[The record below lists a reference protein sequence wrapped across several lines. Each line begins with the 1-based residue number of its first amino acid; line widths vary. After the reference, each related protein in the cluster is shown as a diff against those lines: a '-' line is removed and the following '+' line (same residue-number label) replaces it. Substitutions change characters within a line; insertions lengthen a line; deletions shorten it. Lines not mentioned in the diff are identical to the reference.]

1 MRLGLPPN
9 TTSYVAG
16 YLPTPGNW
24 SCGANDRVVYYK
36 GVHGVFIRYFRFAG
50 EWSIGVGPSTL
61 AGTQDFGLFLGAVQN
76 QYLTI
81 RICRWPR
88 DQPAG
93 LPSGS
98 SAFDC
103 IFNKQIVY
111 TLAHEG
117 GQVIGLSW
125 TGNAVTVHGA
135 QQLYRLYVPTAEKWN
150 SVSISCQYAASCG
163 HQVIYKPITAIAT
176 TNDKGWITSYSVCNN
191 CSGFPGHVFA
201 VGDGGKIPESFSFTN
216 RIFLI
221 NSSSSLQGRRSAIH
235 THTVHCLCPIPALT
249 PAQGVIY
256 FNSNN
261 THQKRCSGFDEH
273 DVAEYERLCIYANS
287 TVQIGVLSLL
297 ASTNSYYFSCSNNSD
312 IHVNTQRIGIPFGK
326 TYQPYYCF
334 VVQGY
339 DVAANRSFVG
349 IMPSDVREIVVSA
362 SGSVYINGFRLFTV
376 QPLIG
381 VKLNFSSLTG
391 SDFWTVAYTSNTHV
405 LVDLQHTYITGI
417 LYCDNPLNRL
427 KCQHQQFFMEDGFYS
442 AAEVAAP
449 VAQTVVMLPEYSGLT
464 NITLQI
470 DVAWERNGACIQCEP
485 QSKNVTLN
493 GDPRG
498 SVCVEANRFTVNTIV
513 NANSPAYRVG
523 PKTGNCP
530 FYWYNID
537 KYLRFGSICFSLV
550 DNGGCTM
557 PIVAIN
563 YINIEYSIGV
573 LYVTHTPGDAIV
585 GVPSS
590 FSERLGY
597 LDASVVHLNVCTE
610 YNIYGIVGK
619 GVINEINETYST
631 GIVYTDVGGA
641 LVSFKNTTS
650 GKVYGVRPC
659 QTFMQYAVVSDNIV
673 GVISAS
679 TEVGIP
685 FNHTIDTPMFYYS
698 TNTDRNCTDPVL
710 TYASMGI
717 CSDGAIGYVQP
728 RVVSS
733 PPFSPIVTGN
743 VTVPVN
749 FTVSVQA
756 EYVQVSLRAVVVDCP
771 TYVCNGNVRCIQL
784 LQQYVTACTSVE
796 SALAMNARLESQEV
810 NDMLAVDYA
819 AYQSALQYNVD
830 SFENDFNITNVM
842 PAGDGKGSFIEDL
855 LFDKVIT
862 NGLGTVDADYKKCLE
877 DNGNRLGAD
886 TICRQFYNGI
896 SVLPALT
903 DNNRL
908 SLYSASLMGGITLG
922 AFGAGLAAL
931 PFSLSVF
938 SKMNY
943 LALQTDFIQEN
954 QKILAAA
961 FNNAMGNIT
970 NAFSDVNNALQQTSD
985 AIKTV
990 ASALNKVQ
998 DAVNNQGEA
1007 LQKLTSQLSMNF
1019 DAISSS
1025 IEDIY
1030 NRLDDLAADAQVD
1043 RLINGRLAALSSF
1056 TAAQLVKY
1064 SEVRQ
1069 SRAVAMQKVNEC
1081 VKSQSSR
1088 LGFCGN
1094 GTHLFSMV
1102 VGAPEGLMF
1111 LHTVLLPT
1119 EYREVAAWAGICV
1132 GDRAY
1137 VLREP
1142 QQVLFRFNETFYVT
1156 PRNMYQPRVPVMADF
1171 VQIQSC
1177 AVTYVNLTS
1186 TEFENLVPD
1195 FIDVNKTLED
1205 FISKLPNYT
1214 YPELD
1219 LGVYNHT
1226 FLNLTEQISTLENR
1240 SAELELIAE
1249 RLKQHIDNINNTLV
1263 DLEWLDR
1270 LETYIKW
1277 PWYVW
1282 LAIAVVFVLL
1292 LAGLLWC
1299 CIATGCCGCCGCL
1312 AASCA
1317 GCCDCQ
1323 GKKLQR
1329 YEVEKVHIQ

>member
-1 MRLGLPPN
+1 MPPN
-9 TTSYVAG
+9 TTSYVSG
-16 YLPTPGNW
+16 YIPSPGNW
-24 SCGANDRVVYYK
+24 SCNKNQNVDRATGIRGAFLRYYS
-36 GVHGVFIRYFRFAG
+36 HAG
-50 EWSIGVGPSTL
+50 KWSLGIGPKDVGNCE
-61 AGTQDFGLFLGAVQN
+61 FGLFAGTGLKNTLNGNLDIV
-76 QYLTI
+76 I
-81 RICRWPR
+81 RICKWCRKQ
-88 DQPAG
+88 DAG
-93 LPSGS
+93 D
-98 SAFDC
+98 AFVNSYQHCLLNVNYD
-103 IFNKQIVY
+103 Y
-111 TLAHEG
+111 TLPHLGWQA
-117 GQVIGLSW
+117 IGVSW
-125 TGNAVTVHGA
+125 SGNAVTVYGKDK
-135 QQLYRLYVPTAEKWN
+135 LYRIYVPGAEKWD
-150 SVSISCQYAASCG
+150 SASIKCQTAASCG
-163 HQVIYKPITAIAT
+163 HQFVYKPITAIVT
-176 TNDKGWITSYSVCNN
+176 TAPNGTVTNYTKCDSCD
-191 CSGFPGHVFA
+191 GFPGHVFP
-201 VGDGGKIPESFSFTN
+201 VQEGGRIPVDFDFTN
-216 RIFLI
+216 WFFLT
-221 NSSSSLQGRRSAIH
+221 NSSSPLEGRVSSVQPLLI
-235 THTVHCLCPIPALT
+235 HCLWPIPALT
-249 PAQGVIY
+249 PEHGVIY
-256 FNSNN
+256 FNSSR
-261 THQKRCSGFDEH
+261 TTQRRCNGYDEPIS
-273 DVAEYERLCIYANS
+273 AEYLRFSINATS
-287 TVQIGVLSLL
+287 TVQIGAMSLL
-297 ASTNSYYFSCSNNSD
+297 AENNAFNFSCTNQSEFESATY
-312 IHVNTQRIGIPFGK
+312 VGIPFGR

-334 VVQGY
+334 VVQGFE
-339 DVAANRSFVG
+339 VAANRTFVG
-349 IMPSDVREIVVSA
+349 IMPSDVREIVVS
-362 SGSVYINGFRLFTV
+362 SHGSVYINGYRLFSV
-376 QPLIG
+376 NALIG

-391 SDFWTVAYTSNTHV
+391 SDFWTVAYASDVDV
-405 LVDLQHTYITGI
+405 LVDLQQTYITGV

-427 KCQHQQFFMEDGFYS
+427 KCQHHRFYMDDGFYS
-442 AAEVAAP
+442 SAEVAKP

-464 NITLQI
+464 KISLEINVT
-470 DVAWERNGACIQCEP
+470 WTPPSCIQCDP
-485 QSKNVTLN
+485 SAKSVALN
-493 GDPRG
+493 GDPSG
-498 SVCVEANRFTVNTIV
+498 AVCVDANRFTVNTTV
-513 NANSPAYRVG
+513 HANSVAYNIG

-563 YINIEYSIGV
+563 YLGIEYSLGV
-573 LYVTHTPGDAIV
+573 LYITHTPGDAIV
-585 GVPSS
+585 GVPLS
-590 FSERLGY
+590 FANRLGY
-597 LDASVVHLNVCTE
+597 LDASIVHLNVCTE

-619 GVINEINETYST
+619 GIINEINETYTT
-631 GIVYTDVGGA
+631 GIVYTDAGGA
-641 LVSFKNTTS
+641 LVSFKNTTT

-659 QTFMQYAVVSDNIV
+659 QTFMQYAVVSDAIV

-679 TEVGIP
+679 TDVGMD
-685 FNHTIDTPMFYYS
+685 FNHTLDTPMFYYS

-756 EYVQVSLRAVVVDCP
+756 EYVQVALQSVVVDCP
-771 TYVCNGNVRCIQL
+771 TYVCNGNARCLQL

-842 PAGDGKGSFIEDL
+842 PAGDGRGSFIEDL
-855 LFDKVIT
+855 LFDKVVT

-877 DNGNRLGAD
+877 ENGNRLGAD
-886 TICRQFYNGI
+886 TVCRQFYNGI
-896 SVLPALT
+896 SVLPTLT

-908 SLYSASLMGGITLG
+908 TLYSASLMGGITLG
-922 AFGAGLAAL
+922 AFGGGLSAL

-961 FNNAMGNIT
+961 FNSAMGNIT
-970 NAFSDVNNALQQTSD
+970 NAFTDVNNALQQTSD

-998 DAVNNQGEA
+998 DAVNVQGEA

-1030 NRLDDLAADAQVD
+1030 NRLDELAADAQVD
-1043 RLINGRLAALSSF
+1043 RLINGRLAALASF
-1056 TAAQLVKY
+1056 TSAQLVKY
-1064 SEVRQ
+1064 AEVRQ

-1132 GDRAY
+1132 ENKAY

-1142 QQVLFRFNETFYVT
+1142 QQVLFRLNNTFYVT
-1156 PRNMYQPRVPVMADF
+1156 PRNMYQPRLPVMADF

-1186 TEFENLVPD
+1186 TEFENMVPD
-1195 FIDVNKTLED
+1195 FIDVNKTLEEL
-1205 FISKLPNYT
+1205 ISKLPNRT
-1214 YPELD
+1214 YPGFSLD
-1219 LGVYNHT
+1219 VFNHT
-1226 FLNLTEQISTLENR
+1226 FLNISEQISLLENK
-1240 SAELELIAE
+1240 SAELQLIAD
-1249 RLKQHIDNINNTLV
+1249 RLKNHIDNINNTLV

-1282 LAIAVVFVLL
+1282 LAIAIVFVLL

-1299 CIATGCCGCCGCL
+1299 CIATGCCGCCSCL
-1312 AASCA
+1312 TTSCA
-1317 GCCDCQ
+1317 GFCDCR
-1323 GKKLQR
+1323 GKNLQR